1 MANSLDACGLPI
13 EDLCL
18 PIENIVLPKLV
29 TLNRLLA

>member
-1 MANSLDACGLPI
+1 MANSSDACGLPI

-29 TLNRLLA
+29 TLNRLSA